1 MTFSEVKQLL
11 DAGFTKD
18 EILSLTD
25 PVREPA
31 EDPAETPADPPAE
44 TPDIVPAD
52 PPAETP
58 ADPPYNPQFEELTE
72 TMNKLIRTI
81 QASNLQSASMDKP
94 SEDKAVLVDKI
105 MESIIRPDI
114 NTKGE

>member
-18 EILSLTD
+18 EILSFSD

-31 EDPAETPADPPAE
+31 EDPAET
-44 TPDIVPAD
+44 PAD